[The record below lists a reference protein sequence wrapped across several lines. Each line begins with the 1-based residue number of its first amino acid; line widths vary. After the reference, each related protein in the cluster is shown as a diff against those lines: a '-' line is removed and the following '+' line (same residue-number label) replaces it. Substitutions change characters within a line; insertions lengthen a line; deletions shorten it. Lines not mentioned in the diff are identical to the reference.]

1 MTYKLFRDTSYCTT
15 YGTAVKSDRVCYVCI
30 LPLLWFPVNLWA
42 LGKLLEDL
50 LGWVSQ
56 ILASTNLRCLLRRVT
71 DGSASKESA
80 CSARD
85 TEDEG
90 SVPGSGRF
98 PGEGNGN
105 PLQYSCLK
113 SPVDRRAWWATV
125 QRIAKNQTQQLS
137 THTHW
142 LSELHLSLPVWAPWM
157 DLPPPQKTLRISWD
171 ISLKV
176 KCQSQSRWT
185 FLRLMGI
192 RLSPGRLPGP
202 TQAYWIRVYQGGA

>member
-98 PGEGNGN
+98 PGRRHGSL
-105 PLQYSCLK
+105 LQYSLENLM
-113 SPVDRRAWWATV
+113 DRGAWWTTAHW
-125 QRIAKNQTQQLS
+125 IANSWTWVKWLSMHAIWWLFYLMLFFKIKTMVIWFFSHVTCGNLSSLTKNQNC
-137 THTHW
+137 
-142 LSELHLSLPVWAPWM
+142 APCIGSM
-157 DLPPPQKTLRISWD
+157 ES
-171 ISLKV
+171 
-176 KCQSQSRWT
+176 
-185 FLRLMGI
+185 
-192 RLSPGRLPGP
+192 
-202 TQAYWIRVYQGGA
+202 